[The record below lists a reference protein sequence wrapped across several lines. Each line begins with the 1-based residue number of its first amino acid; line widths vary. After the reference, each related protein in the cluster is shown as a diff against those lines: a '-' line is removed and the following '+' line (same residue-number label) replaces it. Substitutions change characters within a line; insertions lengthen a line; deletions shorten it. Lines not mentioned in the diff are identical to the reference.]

1 MTLICLVHSV
11 VPLPE
16 LPAAKHNSKQFTSST
31 THHNGSLLVLT
42 PELHSRLVACSS
54 AHGSVSAIT
63 ILYSNVTPTEYAVQ
77 PEQQFMTMIT
87 PLCSDSSDIVSYP
100 KPKQTEQREPIGEA
114 KQRTERVL
122 GVTQYTVFRN
132 HS

>member
-1 MTLICLVHSV
+1 M
-11 VPLPE
+11 
-16 LPAAKHNSKQFTSST
+16 PAAKHSSKQFTSSK
-31 THHNGSLLVLT
+31 THYNGRHHVLT
-42 PELHSRLVACSS
+42 TPPLHSRLVPCSYG
-54 AHGSVSAIT
+54 HGSVSA

-77 PEQQFMTMIT
+77 PEQQFMTMT
-87 PLCSDSSDIVSYP
+87 TVLGSDTSDIVSYP

-122 GVTQYTVFRN
+122 GVTQHTVFRN